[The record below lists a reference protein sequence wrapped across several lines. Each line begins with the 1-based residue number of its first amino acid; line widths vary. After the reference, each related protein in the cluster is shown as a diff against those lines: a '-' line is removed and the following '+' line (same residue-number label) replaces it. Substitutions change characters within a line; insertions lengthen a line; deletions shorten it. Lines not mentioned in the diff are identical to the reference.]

1 MKTEKIKRGKG
12 RPPVI
17 NPLCKSLAGKVSVED
32 KNWIDARV
40 QALDMTA
47 NEYVNWLVQQD
58 KAKFAKQN
66 KSPV

>member
-1 MKTEKIKRGKG
+1 MSAEKVKRGKG
-12 RPPVI
+12 RPPVD

-40 QALDMTA
+40 KALGMTA
-47 NEYVNWLVQQD
+47 NEYVNWLVKQD
-58 KAKFAKQN
+58 KAKVAKQN